1 MVISNEWRRVHV
13 SSLQLL
19 NKLCIS
25 EKTPVHETLALSS
38 GTSLTLKL
46 RDLNQWKNRVAIL

>member
-1 MVISNEWRRVHV
+1 MAFRNEWRREHV

-25 EKTPVHETLALSS
+25 EQTPVHETLVLSS
-38 GTSLTLKL
+38 GTSLILK
-46 RDLNQWKNRVAIL
+46 RDLNQWKKRVAIL

>member
-1 MVISNEWRRVHV
+1 VVIRNEWRRVHV

-25 EKTPVHETLALSS
+25 EQTPVHETLVLSS
-38 GTSLTLKL
+38 GTSLILKL
-46 RDLNQWKNRVAIL
+46 RDLNQWKKRVAIL

>member
-1 MVISNEWRRVHV
+1 MAFRNEWRREHV

-25 EKTPVHETLALSS
+25 EQTPVHETLVLSS
-38 GTSLTLKL
+38 GTSLILKL